1 MSPAFAVTNDLN
13 WEVEQRP
20 VFFPDSQGNPVR
32 FEDRVAI
39 VRSDNEFPLGIV
51 SEDYETVQNKDLLGL
66 IQPLVE
72 EGLLTI
78 ENMGYLAH
86 GAKVFAQAKIN
97 QEFRVIG
104 EDYSA
109 FITLLNG
116 HVGNASVAIGPVAT
130 RVICGNTF
138 SMAYSNIGEKFR
150 HSLGVNERILE
161 STAVLD
167 FVNSAMEKYS
177 KNVETIASA
186 TCTSAQFRTFLEAT
200 YKKEADKMRNVNVLN
215 DLFYNGAGN
224 EGHTF
229 YDAMNAVTDFSSN
242 RSRKTTSGRF
252 GYANFGQGAS
262 INQRAMRVALEM
274 AAV

>member
-1 MSPAFAVTNDLN
+1 MAPSFAVTDNLN

-20 VFFPDSQGNPVR
+20 VFFPDSEGNPVR
-32 FEDRVAI
+32 FQDRVAI
-39 VRSDNEFPLGIV
+39 VRSDNDFPLGVV
-51 SEDYETVQNKDLLGL
+51 SEGYETVQNKDLLGL
-66 IQPLVE
+66 INPMVQ

-78 ENMGYLAH
+78 ENMGHLAH

-104 EDYSA
+104 EDYNA
-109 FITLLNG
+109 YLTLLNG
-116 HVGNASVAIGPVAT
+116 HIGNASVAIGPVAT

-167 FVNSAMEKYS
+167 FVNGAMKKYAE
-177 KNVETIASA
+177 NVETIAKA
-186 TCTSAQFRTFLEAT
+186 TCTSAQFRTFLEST
-200 YKKEADKMRNVNVLN
+200 FNKDVDKMRNVEKLN

-224 EGHTF
+224 EGRTM

-242 RSRKTTSGRF
+242 QSRKTVAGRF
-252 GYANFGQGAS
+252 NYVNFGQGKAL
-262 INQRAMRVALEM
+262 NQRAMRVALEM

>member
-1 MSPAFAVTNDLN
+1 MSAFAITDNLN

-66 IQPLVE
+66 INPMVE

-78 ENMGYLAH
+78 ENMGYLTH

-104 EDYSA
+104 EDYKA

-167 FVNSAMEKYS
+167 FVNSAMKKYS
-177 KNVETIASA
+177 ENVETIATA

-224 EGHTF
+224 EGRTF

-242 RSRKTTSGRF
+242 RSRKTSSGRF

-262 INQRAMRVALEM
+262 INRRAMRVALEM